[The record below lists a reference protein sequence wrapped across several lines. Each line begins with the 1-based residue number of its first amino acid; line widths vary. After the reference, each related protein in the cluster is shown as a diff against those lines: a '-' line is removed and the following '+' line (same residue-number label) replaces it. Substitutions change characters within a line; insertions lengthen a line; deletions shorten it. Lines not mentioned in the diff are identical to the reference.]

1 MLEALAAPGS
11 ADFLS
16 RPSPSIGILY
26 QTQGPGYQDDD
37 QKLGVVHECVYIH
50 TRMCMCVHTC
60 VSLLVCVPL
69 CVHTCVCDCLC
80 VCVCAPMHV
89 CTYECVPTCL

>member
-16 RPSPSIGILY
+16 RPSPSIGILN
-26 QTQGPGYQDDD
+26 QTQGPGYQEDN
-37 QKLGVVHECVYIH
+37 QKLCVVHECVYIH
-50 TRMCMCVHTC
+50 TCMCMCVHTC
-60 VSLLVCVPL
+60 V
-69 CVHTCVCDCLC
+69 CLC
-80 VCVCAPMHV
+80 VCTRVCDCVCVCVHAPMHV

>member
-26 QTQGPGYQDDD
+26 QTQGPGYQDDN
-37 QKLGVVHECVYIH
+37 QKLCVVHECVYIH
-50 TRMCMCVHTC
+50 TCMCMCVHTC
-60 VSLLVCVPL
+60 V
-69 CVHTCVCDCLC
+69 CLC
-80 VCVCAPMHV
+80 VCTRVCVIACVCVCV
-89 CTYECVPTCL
+89 CTHACVHI